1 MRCWF
6 GVEGRTVTDFIPLR
20 YGSNGLPY
28 QINWLVWR
36 VGGTAPP
43 TLCAPSPLVEG
54 EFAMNSNDR
63 SLLSADSPND
73 QGAKL
78 GCERQR

>member
-1 MRCWF
+1 MGCWF

-36 VGGTAPP
+36 VGGASPP

-54 EFAMNSNDR
+54 ELAINRKDR

-73 QGAKL
+73 RGTKP
-78 GCERQR
+78 GC